1 MSRSRVPVYGSSFDT
16 SVLVLR
22 SNVNPRPGAE
32 QRLVLPKEGQA
43 FLDALPVESSGAYV
57 RARFADEAT

>member
-1 MSRSRVPVYGSSFDT
+1 MPVYGSAFDT
-16 SVLVLR
+16 SVPTLR

-32 QRLVLPKEGQA
+32 QRLGFPKEGQA
-43 FLDALPVESSGAYV
+43 FLDALPLESSGAYV